1 MLNSVPAPDPATT
14 AAAPPSA
21 PRRTRLTH
29 DDRRR
34 QLLGIGLSKLV
45 DKPIQHLSIDEVAA
59 EAGISRGLLFHYFPT
74 KRDFYLACIE
84 AAGRRILRNT
94 EADPALPPRAQVE
107 SMVRLFVE
115 QIDRRRQLVGIGLA
129 KNVETPIQDL
139 SMDDIATEA
148 GISRGLLFHYFATKR
163 DFYRACIEAAGRRI
177 LRNTEPDPELPP
189 RAQVE
194 SMVRL
199 FVEQID
205 RRRAFYLSLLH
216 GTGTADVSL
225 VEVYDAIWDQATTR
239 VVTALALEPAT
250 RPVVHAWWAYVED
263 QALSWSADP
272 VRRRTRT
279 LEELVVHCVAALDA
293 LLDLA

>member
-1 MLNSVPAPDPATT
+1 MLNSVSAPDPAPP
-14 AAAPPSA
+14 AAPL
-21 PRRTRLTH
+21 RRTRLTH

-34 QLLGIGLSKLV
+34 QLLGIGLAKLV
-45 DKPIQHLSIDEVAA
+45 DKPIQHLSVDEVAA

-94 EADPALPPRAQVE
+94 EADPSLPPRE
-107 SMVRLFVE
+107 
-115 QIDRRRQLVGIGLA
+115 
-129 KNVETPIQDL
+129 
-139 SMDDIATEA
+139 
-148 GISRGLLFHYFATKR
+148 
-163 DFYRACIEAAGRRI
+163 
-177 LRNTEPDPELPP
+177 
-189 RAQVE
+189 QVE

-239 VVTALALEPAT
+239 VMDALALEPST
-250 RPVVHAWWAYVED
+250 RAVVHAWWAYVED
-263 QALSWSADP
+263 QALSWSAEP
-272 VRRRTRT
+272 AGRRTRS
-279 LEELVVHCVAALDA
+279 LEELVTHSVHALDA
-293 LLDLA
+293 LLQVA